1 MIQPSAMTVPLV
13 MSAQVEQVLEL
24 QRIQLKEDTNAQS
37 VSIVPRAAIGLN
49 NVL

>member
-13 MSAQVEQVLEL
+13 MSVQVEQVLEL
-24 QRIQLKEDTNAQS
+24 QRIQLKEVTNAQS
-37 VSIVPRAAIGLN
+37 VSTVPRAAIGLN